1 MPPKLKNW
9 KRRLFKELMDKPNI
23 DRADFTAAVEQFTYL
38 HETRQIDPGQKIYR
52 ELIPQKTP
60 GPGQQYAFE
69 VDLDKCTGCKACVT
83 ACHNENGLEEEETWR
98 SVGFIQGGTSANP
111 VIQHITTA
119 CHHCAEPACMT
130 GCPTK
135 AYTKDE
141 TTGIVKH
148 LEDQCFGCQ
157 YCILKCPYDVPK
169 YNKKKGIVHKCDM
182 CIGRLNA
189 GQPPACVRA
198 CPNGAIRI
206 VLVDRN
212 EVRKN
217 FEEFVNVPDAP
228 ASNYTYPTTRYTTK
242 KQFPRNMVSADYLT
256 VSPEHS
262 HLPLVVMLALTQLS
276 VGTFGAQIL
285 LKKLVGVGLNHLLS
299 PVHVFVALGAGLLA
313 LAASIFHLGR
323 PLYAFRAVLGLKT
336 SWLSREILAFGVF
349 ALLAVIFVLGL
360 RSEAMSYAVFLTGL
374 IGVLCSVMVY
384 RDTRRPFWD
393 NHGTT
398 FKFLITTALLG
409 LATSLAVLVI
419 YANIIHPAEVSLLM
433 DSFGHLSV
441 VCIAGLSIAKM
452 GWEAMIFRFLKKE
465 DGNFFKKTAILMVRP
480 LKKYT
485 LMRFAVGI
493 CGGMILPLLIFVVE
507 ANGQQASLRLAG
519 YSFVMLVILVVGEM
533 LERYLFFRAV
543 VPLKMPGGNLN

>member
-1 MPPKLKNW
+1 
-9 KRRLFKELMDKPNI
+9 MDKPNI

-38 HETRQIDPGQKIYR
+38 HETHQIDLGQKIYR

-69 VDLDKCTGCKACVT
+69 VDLDKCTGCKACVS
-83 ACHNENGLEEEETWR
+83 ACHNENGLEEDETWR

-148 LEDQCFGCQ
+148 LDDQCFGCQ

-182 CIGRLNA
+182 CIGRLTA

-206 VLVDRN
+206 VLVETN

-217 FEEFVNVPDAP
+217 PEGFVNVPDAP
-228 ASNYTYPTTRYTTK
+228 ASDYTYPTTKYLTQ

-262 HLPLVVMLALTQLS
+262 HPPLVVMLILTQLS

-285 LKKLVGVGLNHLLS
+285 LKKLMSVELNHLLF
-299 PVHVFVALGAGLLA
+299 PLHAWIALLAGLLA
-313 LAASIFHLGR
+313 LAASVFHLGR

-336 SWLSREILAFGVF
+336 SWLSREILAFSVF
-349 ALLAVIFVLGL
+349 ASLAVIYVLGL
-360 RSEAMSYAVFLTGL
+360 RSEIMSYAVFLTGL

-409 LATSLAVLVI
+409 FAMSLMISII
-419 YANIIHPAEVSLLM
+419 YTNIIHSPEVSFLM
-433 DSFGHLSV
+433 DSFGRLFV
-441 VCIAGLSIAKM
+441 ILIAGLSTVKM
-452 GWEAMIFRFLKKE
+452 LWEAMIFYFLKKD
-465 DGNFFKKTAILMVRP
+465 DGNFFKKTAILMARP

-485 LMRFAVGI
+485 VARFAAGI
-493 CGGMILPLLIFVVE
+493 CGGVILPLMIFNVE
-507 ANGQQASLRLAG
+507 INGPRASLFLAG
-519 YSFVMLVILVVGEM
+519 FSFVMFVSLLVGEM

-543 VPLKMPGGNLN
+543 VSLKMPGGQLN

>member
-1 MPPKLKNW
+1 M
-9 KRRLFKELMDKPNI
+9 KELTNAPNLNF
-23 DRADFTAAVEQFTYL
+23 ADFTAAVEQFTYL
-38 HETRQIDPGQKIYR
+38 HETRQIDSGQKIYR

-83 ACHNENGLEEEETWR
+83 ACHNENGLEEDETWR

-119 CHHCAEPACMT
+119 CHHCADPACMT

-148 LEDQCFGCQ
+148 LDDQCFGCQ

-182 CIGRLNA
+182 CIGRLSA

-206 VLVDRN
+206 VLVERN

-217 FEEFVNVPDAP
+217 FKEFVNVPDAP

-242 KQFPRNMVSADYLT
+242 KQFPRNMVSADYLI

-262 HLPLVVMLALTQLS
+262 HPPLVVMLVLTQLS

-285 LKKLVGVGLNHLLS
+285 LKKLMNAELNHLLF
-299 PVHVFVALGAGLLA
+299 PFHAWIALGAGLLA
-313 LAASIFHLGR
+313 LAASVFHLGR

-349 ALLAVIFVLGL
+349 ASLAVIYVLGL
-360 RSEAMSYAVFLTGL
+360 RSEVMSYAVFLTGL

-384 RDTRRPFWD
+384 KDTRRPFWD

-409 LATSLAVLVI
+409 LATSLGLSVMYTSI
-419 YANIIHPAEVSLLM
+419 RQPEDVSSLM
-433 DSFGHLSV
+433 FSFGRLFV
-441 VCIAGLSIAKM
+441 MGIAGLSVVKM
-452 GWEAMIFRFLKKE
+452 GWEAMIFRFLKKD
-465 DGNFFKKTAILMVRP
+465 DGNFFKKTAVLMTRP

-485 LMRFAVGI
+485 LARFAAGI
-493 CGGMILPLLIFVVE
+493 CGGMILPLLIFAVE
-507 ANGQQASLRLAG
+507 PNSPQASLRLAG
-519 YSFVMLVILVVGEM
+519 YSFVMLVILIVAEM

-543 VPLKMPGGNLN
+543 VSLKMPGGIVGK